1 MTAQPQTNVHRP
13 IRVNLADSGKL
24 GSPGVVAKMSAS
36 APDNGASVQVD
47 MSVIRAATT
56 RKAITGK
63 PAQRITMPAIS
74 VNITDMARFF
84 SGFMVRTAKQFPQN
98 S

>member
-47 MSVIRAATT
+47 MS
-56 RKAITGK
+56 G
-63 PAQRITMPAIS
+63 S
-74 VNITDMARFF
+74 
-84 SGFMVRTAKQFPQN
+84 
-98 S
+98 